1 MPKNNRQDGKG
12 KVDASNDRPRIEP
25 SPHDQK
31 WKPNV
36 NWKPDVEPRK
46 RDFDVDGIIDKS
58 SQARLDGSLEFERIA
73 EALGTRDPDFVW
85 GITAQ
90 IIDALA
96 DHHYGDA
103 IGFVLSVIK
112 NQRPRDHMERMLVTQ
127 GAVAYLKAMGFA
139 EELSPGGMDDEARP
153 EFALKATIGFNRV
166 FASSLSVLK
175 QYRSGG
181 EQRVTVRHVSVSDG
195 AQAIVGNVNSQRVI
209 EESPAASPMLTDA
222 RGAAMEPIATRD
234 PLRVRSERSDER

>member
-1 MPKNNRQDGKG
+1 
-12 KVDASNDRPRIEP
+12 
-25 SPHDQK
+25 
-31 WKPNV
+31 
-36 NWKPDVEPRK
+36 
-46 RDFDVDGIIDKS
+46 
-58 SQARLDGSLEFERIA
+58 
-73 EALGTRDPDFVW
+73 
-85 GITAQ
+85 
-90 IIDALA
+90 
-96 DHHYGDA
+96 
-103 IGFVLSVIK
+103 
-112 NQRPRDHMERMLVTQ
+112 MERMLVTQ